1 MEKIWGMLLKMCD
14 HYVAPGT
21 PHYCREEDIGSSN
34 PRGSYL
40 HPSVDKFAFRIND
53 TGVGAYDR
61 KNSTSSGISYE
72 VPSNERHT
80 IEAKVEGATH

>member
-1 MEKIWGMLLKMCD
+1 MEVIVKMSYDLKNTSIGA
-14 HYVAPGT
+14 YA
-21 PHYCREEDIGSSN
+21 DIGSSN